1 MNFTQEELRNLLVFL
16 NRVQLSG
23 QEAETL
29 VMLKIKL
36 GRILE
41 AQGAPDKEAEPSTNF
56 KKPAKKVAKD

>member
-36 GRILE
+36 GRFLE
-41 AQGAPDKEAEPSTNF
+41 AQGAPDEEAEPSTNS

>member
-1 MNFTQEELRNLLVFL
+1 MNFTREELSNLLVFL

-36 GRILE
+36 SR
-41 AQGAPDKEAEPSTNF
+41 APEPQEPSAAEAEPSTNS
-56 KKPAKKVAKD
+56 KKEEKKGAPR